1 MPTEEWFKE
10 NPKVSAYIS
19 PDLNERL
26 NEWMKKRGI
35 KKVSQALTVIL
46 EEHLGV
52 VQSSLVAQSFD
63 ESRVMALEGKLIASL
78 K

>member
-19 PDLNERL
+19 PDLNGRL

-35 KKVSQALTVIL
+35 RKVSQALTVIL

-52 VQSSLVAQSFD
+52 VQNSPVVQSFD
-63 ESRVMALEGKLIASL
+63 DSRVADLEGKLTA
-78 K
+78 